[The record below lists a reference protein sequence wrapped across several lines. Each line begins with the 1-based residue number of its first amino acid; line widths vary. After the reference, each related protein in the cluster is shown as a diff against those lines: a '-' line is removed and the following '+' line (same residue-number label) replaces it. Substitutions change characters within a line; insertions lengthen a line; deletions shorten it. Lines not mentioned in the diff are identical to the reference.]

1 MTRQLRPSPTC
12 LNCGHAVTT
21 RFCPDCGQ
29 ENTTYR
35 VSLGS
40 LVGDLFEE
48 LFQLESRLWRT
59 LWTMLRRPGLLTVEY
74 NAGRRVAYTAPL
86 RLYLVASV
94 AYFFVGSVMPHKDT
108 REAKFDVPDISD
120 VERAKIDQKAPL
132 LAPFIARVAEAHK
145 DPKGTAARVQRAIV
159 DYAPKIAAG
168 LVPLLAIWTWILF
181 RRPKRF
187 FVEHLIF
194 ALHAHAT
201 AFALLTVSALLPW
214 WPVGLAVTIALPV
227 LTFMAM
233 RRVFGQSR
241 LRTSWKFVLIGMGY
255 SLALGVGIGAVALIG
270 FLARG

>member
-1 MTRQLRPSPTC
+1 MTRQLRPSPVC
-12 LNCGHAVTT
+12 LNCNQAVTT
-21 RFCPDCGQ
+21 RFCPHCGQ

-40 LVGDLFEE
+40 LVGDLVEE
-48 LFQLESRLWRT
+48 VFQLESRLWRT
-59 LWTMLRRPGLLTVEY
+59 LWTMVRRPGLLTVEY

-94 AYFFVGSVMPHKDT
+94 AYFFFGSIMPHKSDG
-108 REAKFDVPDISD
+108 EVKFEVPPISD
-120 VERAKIDQKAPL
+120 VDRAKIDQKAPIL
-132 LAPFIARVAEAHK
+132 VPLIERVRDAQK
-145 DPKGTAARVQRAIV
+145 DPKGTVQRVRRTMA

-168 LVPLLAIWTWILF
+168 LVPLLALLTWVFF

-194 ALHAHAT
+194 ALHEHAT
-201 AFALLTVSALLPW
+201 AFALLTVDELLPW
-214 WPVGLAVTIALPV
+214 GPVSFAVTIALPV
-227 LTFMAM
+227 LAFMAM

-241 LRTSWKFVLIGMGY
+241 ARTAWKFVLIGFVY
-255 SLALGVGIGAVALIG
+255 SMALGVGIGAVALIG

>member
-12 LNCGHAVTT
+12 LNCGHAVAT

-48 LFQLESRLWRT
+48 VFQLESRLWRT
-59 LWTMLRRPGLLTVEY
+59 LWALVRRPGLLTVEY

-94 AYFFVGSVMPHKDT
+94 AYFFFGSVMPHKAAADVD
-108 REAKFDVPDISD
+108 FDLPDVSHVD
-120 VERAKIDQKAPL
+120 RAKVGARAPL
-132 LAPFIARVAEAHK
+132 LIPLYERVVEANK
-145 DPKGTAARVQRAIV
+145 DPKGTNDRIRRTFV

-168 LVPLLAIWTWILF
+168 LVPLFALLTWIFF

-201 AFALLTVSALLPW
+201 AFALLTVALVPW
-214 WPVGLAVTIALPV
+214 WPVGTAVTIALPV

-241 LRTSWKFVLIGMGY
+241 LRTSWKFVLIGFVY
-255 SLALGVGIGAVALIG
+255 LTALAFGIAAVALIG
-270 FLARG
+270 FLARA